1 MRNPLIHSFDNVKF
15 ALDMQKNKN
24 KDVHNPNDGPYT
36 SFLDFVQNL
45 FRISI
50 WLNNTPDIQGE
61 FFREFAERM
70 YQKNQL
76 INHQIEF
83 ESKTID
89 LREITIPVLNIVATE
104 DDLVQSESC
113 VPLNDIISSIDKKLI
128 LFPSGHVELCISS
141 DSHDNLWPQVVSWLQ
156 RRSS

>member
-1 MRNPLIHSFDNVKF
+1 
-15 ALDMQKNKN
+15 MQKNKN
-24 KDVHNPNDGPYT
+24 KDGHDDPNAL
-36 SFLDFVQNL
+36 FLNFIQDL
-45 FRISI
+45 FRISV

-61 FFREFAERM
+61 FFREFAKKM

-76 INHQIEF
+76 IKGQIALDGRASSRSEN
-83 ESKTID
+83 ESTRKSSKTID
-89 LREITIPVLNIVATE
+89 LKDIKIPVLNIVATE
-104 DDLVQSESC
+104 DDLVQAESC
-113 VPLNDIISSIDKKLI
+113 VPLNDIISSTDKKLI